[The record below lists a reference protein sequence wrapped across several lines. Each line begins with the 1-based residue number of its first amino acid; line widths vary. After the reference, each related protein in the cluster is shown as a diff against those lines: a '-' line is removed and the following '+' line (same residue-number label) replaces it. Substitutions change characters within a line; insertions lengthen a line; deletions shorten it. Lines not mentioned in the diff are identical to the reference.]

1 MRFRLAFL
9 ALLVPL
15 SLALAQETASVHE
28 AGRAPL
34 EEIERGVYLGLQG
47 GVWYLLEA
55 PVHKGSKG
63 PKSFGQSL
71 QIEIGYDLGERVSLG
86 LMLLGT
92 FNPANS
98 SYYGESAK
106 NSTGKNEA
114 SGGFSSLTPGLSVKV
129 NLVGFKDGQSVQRTW
144 VYARAAI
151 GASFF
156 FPKVLLP
163 KADYLANVGVGVEYY
178 TRLRHFSI
186 GLEASGLGLLRTGAF
201 GFAIT
206 PSLRYAF

>member
-1 MRFRLAFL
+1 VLNSMRFRLAFL
-9 ALLVPL
+9 VFLIPWSLV
-15 SLALAQETASVHE
+15 LAQETASVRE
-28 AGRAPL
+28 GERAPL
-34 EEIERGVYLGLQG
+34 REVEQGAYLRLQG

-55 PVHKGSKG
+55 PAHEGVKG
-63 PKSFGQSL
+63 PKSFGHSL
-71 QIEIGYDLGERVSLG
+71 QLEVGYEFAERFSLG
-86 LMLLGT
+86 VMLLGT

-98 SYYGESAK
+98 SYHGQSK
-106 NSTGKNEA
+106 NNEA
-114 SGGFSSLTPGLSVKV
+114 AGGFSSLTPGLSAKV
-129 NLVGFKDGQSVQRTW
+129 GLFGFNDAHSVRRTW
-144 VYARAAI
+144 IYVRAAV

-163 KADYLANVGVGVEYY
+163 EMDFLLNGGIGVEYH

-186 GLEASGLGLLRTGAF
+186 GLEASGIGLLRAGAF